1 MTRFEHDSSLCQIGL
16 IVVFLSF
23 CGGGGMLA
31 FDIDAL
37 RQSVTL
43 PMFNQMQYR
52 TRWRYQRLGVTTKLT
67 NMSGKPRV
75 GVPVDNYCKCERR
88 TITQFSECITMMIFL
103 YIN

>member
-1 MTRFEHDSSLCQIGL
+1 MTKIGL
-16 IVVFLSF
+16 IVVFLSSSLILILLQQN
-23 CGGGGMLA
+23 CGGGGMLS

-37 RQSVTL
+37 RQSVL
-43 PMFNQMQYR
+43 
-52 TRWRYQRLGVTTKLT
+52 RYQRLGVTKLT

-88 TITQFSECITMMIFL
+88 IITQFSECITMMIFL